1 LQRRRTPESTDRS
14 KSSLAPSS
22 GVITPV
28 RPISA
33 DGQQLP
39 RIAPSADAG
48 ERDELAGHLDDM
60 ARTIEPVDARAAD
73 RMRVLARAVATD
85 EGRQRWAEVD
95 LRRAFNT
102 ERLAY
107 AYALKHEGGYAHST
121 IAGADRVRNVLVLM
135 PILLT
140 WFALAEASKA
150 YSAFIAANPDEVRKP
165 FLLLWEQGF
174 GGYASRLAPS
184 FSTVALIDAVLI
196 AIIIILTLYSH
207 GRREAREEKVDQTAE
222 RFQADLDNVLA
233 EASVVLAV
241 DRASRPALLARG
253 VERLVDRF
261 EQNSQE
267 LLTRLRVEHD
277 RLEQLAGRREREFA
291 DFGVFASGMR
301 AGAEETHRL
310 LVELRQVSA
319 GLQTALEDLT
329 SEVSSSVDQGR
340 TLLKAVQ
347 GLEQLTVAN
356 LQSDQT
362 LTRQIATAAE
372 ALVEAADKG
381 MAGADAAAQA
391 SRVAT
396 EAVRGISVIAQDL
409 AGSHTRM
416 ERAVSEEAEANS
428 KLADALRGNAG
439 GMAASARALGE
450 IEGGLNGLRDEL
462 VRLSAGTG
470 SQAQTL
476 NNLLEQQASIATGLA
491 QVARDISTIS
501 LRTAQR
507 QDEVSRDVGVLV
519 DRLDQVVQGLGRGV
533 GIAPASES
541 TEAAPQGRLDPERLW
556 PRRRS

>member
-1 LQRRRTPESTDRS
+1 LRS
-14 KSSLAPSS
+14 
-22 GVITPV
+22 
-28 RPISA
+28 
-33 DGQQLP
+33 
-39 RIAPSADAG
+39 
-48 ERDELAGHLDDM
+48 
-60 ARTIEPVDARAAD
+60 
-73 RMRVLARAVATD
+73 LARAVATD

-102 ERLAY
+102 EHLAY
-107 AYALKHEGGYAHST
+107 ASALEHEGGYASSR
-121 IAGADRVRNVLVLM
+121 IVAADWMRNVLVLV
-135 PILLT
+135 PIFLT
-140 WFALAEASKA
+140 WFALAEASRSYA
-150 YSAFIAANPDEVRKP
+150 EFITANPDEVRQP
-165 FLLLWEQGF
+165 FLLLWERGF
-174 GGYASRLAPS
+174 GGYASPLTPS

-196 AIIIILTLYSH
+196 AIIIGLTLYSH
-207 GRREAREEKVDQTAE
+207 GRRESREEQIDKTAV
-222 RFQADLDNVLA
+222 RLQGDLDNVLA

-241 DRASRPALLARG
+241 DRGSRPALLARG

-267 LLTRLRVEHD
+267 LLHRLRIEHD
-277 RLEQLAGRREREFA
+277 RLEQLAARREREFN

-340 TLLKAVQ
+340 TLLSAVQ

-372 ALVEAADKG
+372 ALAEAADKG
-381 MAGADAAAQA
+381 IAGADAAAQA
-391 SRVAT
+391 ARVAT
-396 EAVRGISVIAQDL
+396 EAVRGLGAIAQDL
-409 AGSHTRM
+409 AASQSRV
-416 ERAVSEEAEANS
+416 EQAVAEEAEANS
-428 KLADALRGNAG
+428 RLADSLRGNAG

-450 IEGGLNGLRDEL
+450 IEGGLGGLRDEL
-462 VRLSAGTG
+462 GHIASQSAA
-470 SQAQTL
+470 QAQTL
-476 NNLLEQQASIATGLA
+476 NTLLEQQASVATGLA

-507 QDEVSRDVGVLV
+507 QDDVARDVGSLV
-519 DRLDQVVQGLGRGV
+519 ERLDRVVQAFGRNA
-533 GIAPASES
+533 GIVFEEPAAE
-541 TEAAPQGRLDPERLW
+541 RRDPERLW

>member
-1 LQRRRTPESTDRS
+1 MPDMAQ
-14 KSSLAPSS
+14 AG

-28 RPISA
+28 RPDIPGDVRS
-33 DGQQLP
+33 G
-39 RIAPSADAG
+39 RPSSHGSGPG
-48 ERDELAGHLDDM
+48 ERETLAEHLEEM
-60 ARTIEPVDARAAD
+60 ASTLDSVDTRAAE
-73 RMRVLARAVATD
+73 RMRSLARAVATD

-95 LRRAFNT
+95 LRRVFNT

-107 AYALKHEGGYAHST
+107 ALALQREGGYAHST
-121 IAGADRVRNVLVLM
+121 IAGADRLRNVLVLM

-140 WFALAEASKA
+140 WFALAEASRA
-150 YSAFIAANPDEVRKP
+150 YERYLALSPDEVRQP
-165 FLLLWEQGF
+165 FLLLWERGF
-174 GGYASRLAPS
+174 GGHASPFAPS
-184 FSTVALIDAVLI
+184 FSMVAMIDAFLI
-196 AIIIILTLYSH
+196 AIIIGLTLYSH
-207 GRREAREEKVDQTAE
+207 GRREAREEKIDKTAE
-222 RFQADLDNVLA
+222 RFQSDIDNVLA

-241 DRASRPALLARG
+241 DRGSRPALLARG
-253 VERLVDRF
+253 IERLVDRF

-310 LVELRQVSA
+310 LVELRQVSS
-319 GLQTALEDLT
+319 GLSTALEDLT

-362 LTRQIATAAE
+362 LTRQIASAAE

-381 MAGADAAAQA
+381 IAGADAAAQA

-396 EAVRGISVIAQDL
+396 EAVRGIGAIAQDL
-409 AGSHTRM
+409 ATSQTRV
-416 ERAVSEEAEANS
+416 EHAVAAEAEANS
-428 KLADALRGNAG
+428 RLAEAMRGNAG
-439 GMAASARALGE
+439 GIAASARALGE
-450 IEGGLNGLRDEL
+450 IEGGLGGLRDEL
-462 VRLSAGTG
+462 HRLVSSTVG
-470 SQAQTL
+470 QAQTL
-476 NNLLEQQASIATGLA
+476 SSLLEEQASIATGLS

-501 LRTAQR
+501 MRTAQR
-507 QDEVSRDVGVLV
+507 QDDVSRDVGTLV
-519 DRLDQVVQGLGRGV
+519 ERLDRVVQGLGRST
-533 GIAPASES
+533 GIDVEEPE
-541 TEAAPQGRLDPERLW
+541 PQGRLDPERLW